1 MWSSELSRS
10 GKRKVKKKTALLEWN
25 RRKQCD
31 CDTIETGFKIPF
43 ISTLKS
49 AYFQNNQ
56 SATESSHFVQ
66 DAIKIVLSSGRIS
79 ELENHRKGGLNPL
92 TVGKSNSS
100 KLRLVLDLRNF
111 NKHMYKEITKV
122 DD

>member
-1 MWSSELSRS
+1 M
-10 GKRKVKKKTALLEWN
+10 EWN
-25 RRKQCD
+25 RRKQCH

-79 ELENHRKGGLNPL
+79 ELENHRKGSLNPL